1 MTEAIIP
8 LILCGGAGTRL
19 WPASREG
26 RPKQFLRLFGPYSTF
41 QDTLKRVSD
50 WTVFG
55 RPVVITNTQ
64 SRFLVLEQ
72 LEEIGIQA
80 DILLEPLRRDSA
92 PAIAAAT
99 IFAQRERD
107 DPIVFTLAADHVV
120 TDPAAFAAACGT
132 ARAIAQA
139 GRIVTFGIRPD
150 RPATEYGY
158 ICPGDP
164 LGDGVFAVRQ
174 FVEKP
179 DEQTARRYVEEGF
192 LWNSGNFMFHASAF
206 LAEYRTFEP
215 DSAAAVSAAVEGA
228 GKDLGFV
235 TLAAGSFERATAK
248 SVDYAVMERT
258 SLAAVVPVSFGWSD
272 VGSWD
277 AVWALKSKDPNGN
290 VSQGSVVFVDTR
302 QSLVSSEKAL
312 VAVLGVDDLAVVA
325 STDAILVARRSDAQ
339 AMKGLVSRL
348 RDIAPAITEEH
359 VVVHRPWGSY
369 QSLEVGNRYQVK
381 RIIVKT
387 GKRLSLQMHHH
398 RAEHWVV
405 VRGTARVTVGD
416 EIKILHEN
424 ESTYVPTGAMH
435 RLENP
440 GKIDLEL
447 IEIQTG
453 TYLGEDDIVRFEDD
467 FRRS

>member
-1 MTEAIIP
+1 MTEPIIP
-8 LILCGGAGTRL
+8 LVLCGGAGTRL

-41 QDTLKRVSD
+41 QDTIKRVSD
-50 WTVFG
+50 RTAFG
-55 RPVVITNTQ
+55 RPIVITNTQ

-72 LEEIGIQA
+72 LEEIGVEA
-80 DILLEPLRRDSA
+80 DILLEPVRRDSG

-99 IFAQRERD
+99 LFAQRERR

-120 TDPAAFAAACGT
+120 SDPAGFAAACGS
-132 ARAIAQA
+132 ARTVADA

-158 ICPGDP
+158 IRPGDP
-164 LGDGVFAVRQ
+164 VGDGVFAVRQ

-179 DEQTARRYVEEGF
+179 DEATARRYVDEGF
-192 LWNSGNFMFHASAF
+192 LWNSGNFMFRASVF
-206 LAEYRTFEP
+206 LSEYRDFEP

-228 GKDLGFV
+228 GQDLGFV
-235 TLAAGSFERATAK
+235 TLAAAGFESATAK

-258 SLAAVVPVSFGWSD
+258 SLAAVIPVSFGWSD

-277 AVWALKSKDPNGN
+277 AVWALKSKDPDGN
-290 VSQGSVVFVDTR
+290 ASQGSVVFVDSR

-312 VAVLGVDDLAVVA
+312 VALLGVDDLAVVA
-325 STDAILVARRSDAQ
+325 SSDAILVARRSDGP
-339 AMKGLVSRL
+339 AMKALVSRL
-348 RDIAPAITEEH
+348 RDVAPAITEEH

-381 RIIVKT
+381 RLIVKA
-387 GKRLSLQMHHH
+387 GKRLSLQLHHH

-405 VRGTARVTVGD
+405 VRGAARVTVGD

-424 ESTYVPTGAMH
+424 ESTYIPLGAVH

-440 GKIDLEL
+440 GKIDLEV

-453 TYLGEDDIVRFEDD
+453 TYLGEDDIERIEDD
-467 FRRS
+467 FRRA